1 MNLLALP
8 AFTDRCAR
16 MRTAQAVLPAI
27 LVTRH
32 DDPTGARAPVAFCG
46 ADNFSARGVKPAPE
60 AADNA
65 VSRAWAA
72 LRPWKTK
79 FR

>member
-16 MRTAQAVLPAI
+16 MRTAQAVLPGI
-27 LVTRH
+27 LVTGH
-32 DDPTGARAPVAFCG
+32 DDPTGARAPVPFCG
-46 ADNFSARGVKPAPE
+46 ADKFSARGVKPAPKGT
-60 AADNA
+60 DNA
-65 VSRAWAA
+65 VSRAWGA
-72 LRPWKTK
+72 LRPWKTN